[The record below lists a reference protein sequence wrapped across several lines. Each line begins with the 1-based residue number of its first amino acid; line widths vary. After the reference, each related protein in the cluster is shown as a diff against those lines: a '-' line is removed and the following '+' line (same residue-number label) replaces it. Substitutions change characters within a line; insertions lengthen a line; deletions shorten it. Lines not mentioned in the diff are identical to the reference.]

1 MRRILLFVIMA
12 LVAGFAPADEHGE
25 RDEHE
30 EGGEDVILADVVEQL
45 QAINHRL
52 ARITGEEDEDYEMRA
67 PDAGGGGSQ
76 FYPFRY
82 FLDIGTLNSYVA
94 GVGAFDR
101 DDGTAGYS
109 EFMFPMVDSG
119 GGTWRWSFSRN
130 FQIGF
135 DFWSGGYSNLG
146 FLTHQ
151 TAANDANDTVDEDGD
166 GYDDYYSY
174 ANWGIGMGSL
184 VVAGKLEP
192 VQDVL
197 FLTSAARIGVAGESL
212 TVERS
217 RRDVLETT
225 VNIVTGD
232 VEWSRSLLQ
241 LGGALGVQIAL
252 DDANVVRLGIEGGF
266 DYFVPIQDWKPA
278 AGVHQGTST
287 PPDWNPMNAWVRIG
301 PHFRY

>member
-1 MRRILLFVIMA
+1 MKRILLLLLIV
-12 LVAGFAPADEHGE
+12 LVGGFAVADEHGE
-25 RDEHE
+25 DAERMED
-30 EGGEDVILADVVEQL
+30 EDVILADVVEQL
-45 QAINHRL
+45 ENINDRL
-52 ARITGEEDEDYEMRA
+52 SRITGEDDEEYEMRA
-67 PDAGGGGSQ
+67 PDVGGGGSQ

-82 FLDIGTLNSYVA
+82 FLEMGTLNSYLA
-94 GVGAFDR
+94 GVGAFTR

-109 EFMFPMVDSG
+109 EFMFPMLDSG

-130 FQIGF
+130 FQVGF
-135 DFWSGGYSNLG
+135 DFWSGGYTNLG
-146 FLTHQ
+146 QLTHQ
-151 TAANDANDTVDEDGD
+151 TAANAANDTVDEDGD
-166 GYDDYYSY
+166 GLDDYYSY
-174 ANWGIGMGSL
+174 ANWGLGMGSL

-192 VQDVL
+192 VEDVL
-197 FLTSAARIGVAGESL
+197 FLTGAARVGMAGESF

-225 VNIVTGD
+225 VAIVTGD

-266 DYFVPIQDWKPA
+266 DYFVPIGDWKPS
-278 AGVHQGTST
+278 AGVHTATTT